1 MKIRSK
7 ILAIMG
13 VPIVFLG
20 VSTVAMFD
28 AGVQTSGSL
37 DEERKAFAIAASF
50 QQVERDIVD
59 AENATRGYLITG
71 DHEHL
76 DHYADAVAR
85 FPRDMTALSALA
97 TGGG

>member
-1 MKIRSK
+1 
-7 ILAIMG
+7 
-13 VPIVFLG
+13 
-20 VSTVAMFD
+20 MFD

-37 DEERKAFAIAASF
+37 EEERKAFAIAASF
-50 QQVERDIVD
+50 QQVERDIID

-85 FPRDMTALSALA
+85 PHDMAVLSALA
-97 TGGG
+97 TGDGVSSIDEMQTFGS